1 MRPLKLKW
9 RGGFAL
15 PHFGPAMCYFS
26 DRVRA
31 CAKLARALAKG
42 G

>member
-15 PHFGPAMCYFS
+15 PHFGPAMLFP